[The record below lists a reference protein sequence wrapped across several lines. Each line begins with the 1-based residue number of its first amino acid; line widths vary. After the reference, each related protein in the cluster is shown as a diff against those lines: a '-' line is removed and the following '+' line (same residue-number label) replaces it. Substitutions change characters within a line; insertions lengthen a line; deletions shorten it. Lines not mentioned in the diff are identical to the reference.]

1 MPRQAAAYQDNSE
14 TKIPILLIEIEMMKK
29 ITLLSLLALS
39 TSVCAQSTTIHCGK
53 LFDATSGRILDNQ
66 YITVTNDTIT
76 AVESRS
82 NSNVDINLADK
93 TCLPGLIDLHV
104 HLSDELS
111 PRSYLHRYQ
120 WSESDFA
127 LNAANNAYK
136 DMLAG
141 FTTVRDLGDQY
152 LETIALRNA
161 ISRGVADGPRIFA
174 AGKNLAST
182 GGHGDPTNG
191 VPFVSSGDP
200 GPREGV
206 INSPEDARKAVR
218 QAYKNGSNVIKI
230 TATGGVL
237 SLATNGQ
244 NAQFT
249 PAELD
254 AIIETAT
261 DYGMHVAAHAHGI
274 DGMLRAVN
282 AGVKTIEHGTYM
294 NDAII
299 NAMKENDAWYI
310 PTISAGQFVA
320 EKAKIDGYFPEVV
333 RGKAATIGPLILETF
348 RKAHKAG
355 VNIAFGTDTGV
366 SAHGNNAQEFGFMV
380 EGGMTPAE
388 ALQAATIKAADVL
401 DQEQTLGQVAPG
413 FFADIIAVDNN
424 PLDDISTMNQVEFV
438 MKGGKVYSP

>member
-1 MPRQAAAYQDNSE
+1 
-14 TKIPILLIEIEMMKK
+14 MKL
-29 ITLLSLLALS
+29 TALS
-39 TSVCAQSTTIHCGK
+39 IALTSIFATVAIAQEPTVIHCGQ
-53 LFDATSGRILDNQ
+53 LFDAASGRLFDDRYVSITNGK
-66 YITVTNDTIT
+66 ISTVETRRPATVTIDL
-76 AVESRS
+76 SRQ
-82 NSNVDINLADK
+82 

-104 HLSDELS
+104 HLSDEIG

-120 WSESDFA
+120 WSEADFA
-127 LNAANNAYK
+127 LNAAGNARK
-136 DMLAG
+136 NLLAG
-141 FTTVRDLGDQY
+141 FTTVRDLGDNH
-152 LETIALRNA
+152 LETIALRKA
-161 ISRGVADGPRIFA
+161 IDRGIIKGPRIFA

-191 VPFVSSGDP
+191 VPFTESGDP

-249 PAELD
+249 PAELN
-254 AIIETAT
+254 AIVGTAT
-261 DYGMHVAAHAHGI
+261 DYGMHVAAHAHGT
-274 DGMLRAVN
+274 DGMMRAIQ

-294 NDAII
+294 DDSVID
-299 NAMKENDAWYI
+299 AMKTKDTWYI

-320 EKAKIDGYFPEVV
+320 EKAKVDGYFPEVV

-348 RKAHKAG
+348 RKAHAAD

-366 SAHGNNAQEFGFMV
+366 SAHGENAQEFGFMV
-380 EGGMTPAE
+380 EGGMSSSE
-388 ALQAATIKAADVL
+388 ALRTATLHAANVL
-401 DQEQTLGQVAPG
+401 DQEDSLGQISEG
-413 FFADIIAVDNN
+413 FQADIIAVPGNPINN
-424 PLDDISTMNQVEFV
+424 IDLMNQVTFV
-438 MKGGKVYSP
+438 MKGGEIIKDE